1 MRVPTWDEYREMHVQ
16 GRQSGIL
23 RHTISSEW
31 VSAEDNWRCP
41 CCDRTKFEILR
52 WRQLNCGEWRWL
64 GELHWHHDHVL
75 GKFSDVFR
83 QWGLMQRYL
92 ARDHELGVWDAE
104 AYAYWNSQ
112 FRFPDTLMCMDCN
125 WAEGSSKSKLKLPYW
140 FSFSPIEVFT
150 FVSGRPHQKPVVIY
164 DLAQLIWEN
173 YRDHANQ
180 PKTR

>member
-16 GRQSGIL
+16 GRQTGIL
-23 RHTISSEW
+23 GHTISSEW
-31 VSAEDNWRCP
+31 VSAEDEWRCP

-52 WRQLNCGEWRWL
+52 WRRFKHGEWRWL
-64 GELHWHHDHVL
+64 AELHWHHDHVI
-75 GKFSDVFR
+75 
-83 QWGLMQRYL
+83 
-92 ARDHELGVWDAE
+92 ARVNERFARSGIMRRRLSAYVELGWISAE
-104 AYAYWNSQ
+104 QSEFYGTLY
-112 FRFPDTLMCMDCN
+112 RFPDTLMCMDCN
-125 WAEGSSKSKLKLPYW
+125 WAEGGAKAKLRLPHW

-180 PKTR
+180 PKTW